1 MALKMPSFRRC
12 SVILSEGIAVHLW
25 QLVIWRLLV
34 IADGLFLCVCE
45 TNSSVPGQKLILSIS

>member
-34 IADGLFLCVCE
+34 IADGLFFVCVRHLVQFQDR
-45 TNSSVPGQKLILSIS
+45 S